1 MLTANTQYPNS
12 LVEHL
17 DGILRPLRAMLGGHT
32 QTPGPLQ
39 PLMTLIWL
47 YLHRPAQR
55 LARLI
60 AKLQAGT
67 LTPPRP
73 RTAATTPPSPAPRAP
88 KLRLPGR
95 HAWLIR
101 LVQRTAQLYPQL
113 EILIGRPEMAE
124 LLAAA
129 PQAGRILRPLCRML
143 GIRPVP
149 PVLRLPPRPRRP
161 RPPKPAPAAA
171 RITARERRALL
182 SYSPGRLPSW
192 INHPD
197 PPRRKIPPS

>member
-1 MLTANTQYPNS
+1 MLTANTQYPSS

-17 DGILRPLRAMLGGHT
+17 DGILRPLRAMVSGHT

-67 LTPPRP
+67 LAPPRP
-73 RTAATTPPSPAPRAP
+73 RTAATTPPVPRAP
-88 KLRLPGR
+88 KLRLPNR

-113 EILIGRPEMAE
+113 EILVGRPEMAE

-143 GIRPVP
+143 GIRPLA
-149 PVLRLPPRPRRP
+149 PVLRLPPRPRRA
-161 RPPKPAPAAA
+161 RPPKPAPTIA

-182 SYSPGRLPSW
+182 SYSPGRLRIAP
-192 INHPD
+192 NQPN
-197 PPRRKIPPS
+197 PPRRNKFAPA

>member
-1 MLTANTQYPNS
+1 MLTANTQYPSS

-17 DGILRPLRAMLGGHT
+17 DGILRPLRAMVSGHT

-67 LTPPRP
+67 LAPPRP
-73 RTAATTPPSPAPRAP
+73 RTAATTPPVPRAP
-88 KLRLPGR
+88 KLRLPSR

-113 EILIGRPEMAE
+113 EILVGRPEMAD

-143 GIRPVP
+143 GIRPLA
-149 PVLRLPPRPRRP
+149 PVLRLPERP
-161 RPPKPAPAAA
+161 RPPRPVKPKPAVP

-197 PPRRKIPPS
+197 PPRRKFSPT

>member
-1 MLTANTQYPNS
+1 MTTAAPQYPNS

-17 DGILRPLRAMLGGHT
+17 EAILRPLRAMLNGHT

-39 PLMTLIWL
+39 PLMMLIWR

-67 LTPPRP
+67 LAPPRAKP
-73 RTAATTPPSPAPRAP
+73 APTTPPIPRAA
-88 KLRLPGR
+88 KLRLPNR

-101 LVQRTAQLYPQL
+101 LIQRTAQLNAQL
-113 EILIGRPEMAE
+113 EILMTRPEIAE

-143 GIRPVP
+143 GIRPMP
-149 PVLRLPPRPRRP
+149 AVLRLQPSPRRP
-161 RPPKPAPAAA
+161 RPPKPKPATP

-182 SYSPGRLPSW
+182 AYSPGRLRIAP
-192 INHPD
+192 NQPN
-197 PPRRKIPPS
+197 PLRRRFSPA

>member
-1 MLTANTQYPNS
+1 MTTAAPQYPSS

-17 DGILRPLRAMLGGHT
+17 DGILRPLRAMLAGHT

-39 PLMTLIWL
+39 PLMALIWI
-47 YLHRPAQR
+47 YLTRPAQR

-67 LTPPRP
+67 LAPPRP
-73 RTAATTPPSPAPRAP
+73 RPVPTAPPTPRAP
-88 KLRLPGR
+88 KLRLPNR

-101 LVQRTAQLYPQL
+101 LIQRTAQLNAQL
-113 EILIGRPEMAE
+113 EIFMSRPEMAE

-143 GIRPVP
+143 GIRPLP
-149 PVLRLPPRPRRP
+149 PVLRLPPMPRRP
-161 RPPKPAPAAA
+161 RPPKPKPATP

-182 SYSPGRLPSW
+182 SYSPGRLRTAP
-192 INHPD
+192 NQPN
-197 PPRRKIPPS
+197 PLRRKFSPS

>member
-1 MLTANTQYPNS
+1 MTTAAPHYPAS

-17 DGILRPLRAMLGGHT
+17 EAILRPLRAMLNGHT

-39 PLMTLIWL
+39 PLMRLIWR
-47 YLHRPAQR
+47 YLHRPVQR
-55 LARLI
+55 LQRLI
-60 AKLQAGT
+60 EKLQAGT

-73 RTAATTPPSPAPRAP
+73 RAITPTPPIPRAP
-88 KLRLPGR
+88 KLRLPNH

-101 LVQRTAQLYPQL
+101 LIQRTAQLHAQL
-113 EILIGRPEMAE
+113 EILIARPEMAE

-143 GIRPVP
+143 GIRPLP
-149 PVLRLPPRPRRP
+149 PILRLPPRPRRV
-161 RPPKPAPAAA
+161 RPPKPAPTVA

-182 SYSPGRLPSW
+182 SYSPGRLRIAP
-192 INHPD
+192 NQPN
-197 PPRRKIPPS
+197 PLRRNKFAPA